1 MFDFLEDLGEF
12 LSQPEVLLP
21 GVVGGLLTGEA
32 YGRLSDI
39 GREARTGAEALAE
52 RQLEQTQFR
61 PFTVTTATGAGL
73 GTQVTPEGGIETTM
87 GLSPQE
93 VALQNQLLGGA
104 GGFFGQAVQPRDARE
119 QAIFERMRR
128 AQRPEEERQRLALEE
143 RLAAQ
148 GRLGVSSAAY
158 GGATPEMLAMATAQ
172 EEARN
177 RAMLTAMQ
185 QAQAEQAQQAQLG
198 GQFLSAGYVPQAQ
211 LTAAVQPAMTTAQL
225 AQRGQLSG
233 AGMFGEAEMSGIE
246 ALLSSG
252 IGQANLMGQI
262 GTGLL
267 QQALQPTYVSGTGG
281 GTTGGTGGGSG
292 GGVLGTGKSMSEF
305 LDDVIGLDPS
315 GGGLF
320 RIFG

>member
-1 MFDFLEDLGEF
+1 
-12 LSQPEVLLP
+12 
-21 GVVGGLLTGEA
+21 
-32 YGRLSDI
+32 
-39 GREARTGAEALAE
+39 
-52 RQLEQTQFR
+52 
-61 PFTVTTATGAGL
+61 
-73 GTQVTPEGGIETTM
+73 
-87 GLSPQE
+87 
-93 VALQNQLLGGA
+93 
-104 GGFFGQAVQPRDARE
+104 
-119 QAIFERMRR
+119 
-128 AQRPEEERQRLALEE
+128 
-143 RLAAQ
+143 
-148 GRLGVSSAAY
+148 
-158 GGATPEMLAMATAQ
+158 
-172 EEARN
+172 
-177 RAMLTAMQ
+177 MLTAMQ

-267 QQALQPTYVSGTGG
+267 QQALQPTYVSAGG
-281 GTTGGTGGGSG
+281 GTTGGGSGGGSG

-320 RIFG
+320 GIFG

>member
-119 QAIFERMRR
+119 Q
-128 AQRPEEERQRLALEE
+128 P
-143 RLAAQ
+143 
-148 GRLGVSSAAY
+148 
-158 GGATPEMLAMATAQ
+158 
-172 EEARN
+172 
-177 RAMLTAMQ
+177 
-185 QAQAEQAQQAQLG
+185 
-198 GQFLSAGYVPQAQ
+198 
-211 LTAAVQPAMTTAQL
+211 
-225 AQRGQLSG
+225 
-233 AGMFGEAEMSGIE
+233 
-246 ALLSSG
+246 
-252 IGQANLMGQI
+252 
-262 GTGLL
+262 
-267 QQALQPTYVSGTGG
+267 
-281 GTTGGTGGGSG
+281 
-292 GGVLGTGKSMSEF
+292 
-305 LDDVIGLDPS
+305 
-315 GGGLF
+315 
-320 RIFG
+320 

>member
-1 MFDFLEDLGEF
+1 MLSGLGSF
-12 LSQPEVLLP
+12 LSQPDVLLP

-39 GREARTGAEALAE
+39 GREARTGAEALAA
-52 RQLEQTQFR
+52 QQMEQTQFR
-61 PFTVTTATGAGL
+61 PFTVTTATGAGM

-104 GGFFGQAVQPRDARE
+104 GGFFGQAVQPREARE

-143 RLAAQ
+143 RLAGQ

-177 RAMLTAMQ
+177 RAMLGAMQ
-185 QAQAEQAQQAQLG
+185 QAQAEQMQQAALGQQFLGAGYLPQQQLMAATQPAQQLAALQQQAQL
-198 GQFLSAGYVPQAQ
+198 Q
-211 LTAAVQPAMTTAQL
+211 
-225 AQRGQLSG
+225 G
-233 AGMFGEAEMSGIE
+233 AGLFGEATMSGLE
-246 ALLSSG
+246 AQLVAE
-252 IGQANLMGQI
+252 QARANLLGQT

-267 QQALQPTYVSGTGG
+267 QGALTPSTTSTEAAIIQKILGG
-281 GTTGGTGGGSG
+281 
-292 GGVLGTGKSMSEF
+292 
-305 LDDVIGLDPS
+305 
-315 GGGLF
+315 
-320 RIFG
+320 